1 MLCRIEKDFSSI
13 EEDIYIQDITTCV
26 HMNSIDMHLGILHN
40 TQNMRYLVNTDT
52 KLTIYMSYG
61 YIGVTSS
68 HDMRIDTDTHR
79 HLWVLTTELLQDRK
93 VVYVELYTQ

>member
-1 MLCRIEKDFSSI
+1 MNTIDVHLCILD
-13 EEDIYIQDITTCV
+13 DAQD
-26 HMNSIDMHLGILHN
+26 
-40 TQNMRYLVNTDT
+40 MRYLVNANT
-52 KLTIYMSYG
+52 KLTIDMPYRDV
-61 YIGVTSS
+61 GVAPS